1 MFVQKKGFTLIE
13 LLVVI
18 AIIAILAAILFP
30 VFINAKARALQ
41 AQCASN
47 LKQIG
52 VAVSLYMNDEGGRFP
67 PWWIPGLNSNGGWWN
82 AVQKYSKSKLVTKCP
97 ADVLY
102 RDKLPVS
109 QYPCSYWK
117 NAYLDLWCKQTTT
130 WQDGSPVAPPLDN
143 QVRKAKTT
151 VFLMD
156 GPPQTGGGHTYWG
169 PPKTWKPGHAYF
181 QGLTGDAGAYSRLA
195 KDCETRHN
203 GSCNVLFAD
212 WHVRAVPRGGFISDR
227 VNTSADCPLNR
238 LTVPAGAGQMVPDAP
253 WGDRNDGV
261 HPWFRS
267 D

>member
-1 MFVQKKGFTLIE
+1 MGSHRRGFTLIE

-30 VFINAKARALQ
+30 VFLNAKSTALKS
-41 AQCASN
+41 QCTGN

-52 VAVSLYMNDEGGRFP
+52 IAVSLYMNDNGGRFP
-67 PWWIPGLNSNGGWWN
+67 PWWVPGLNSNGGWYN

-102 RDKLPVS
+102 RDKLPVDV
-109 QYPCSYWK
+109 YPCSYWK
-117 NAYLDLWCKQTTT
+117 NAYLDYWSQQATR
-130 WQDGSPVAPPLDN
+130 WQDGSPVAPPCDS
-143 QVRKAKTT
+143 QVRKCKTT

-169 PPKTWKPGHAYF
+169 PPKTWTGGYGQY
-181 QGLTGDAGAYSRLA
+181 QGLTGDPAAWGRLA

-203 GSCNVLFAD
+203 GSANVLFAD
-212 WHVRAVPRGGFISDR
+212 WHVASVKKGGFISDYK
-227 VNTSADCPLNR
+227 NTADDCPLAKLVR
-238 LTVPAGAGQMVPDAP
+238 PSGAGQYTPDAP
-253 WGDRNDGV
+253 WGDRNDGT
-261 HPWFRS
+261 HAWFRP